1 MKWIRYYGI
10 FFHSVITIF
19 ANQKQEMKFFL
30 RALKSFKL
38 LTALAV
44 SLYLLTVFEAKA
56 QQFMSQK
63 ELLDTLPGSQVSGI
77 WDKDNKSKWTQAY
90 SDNDGSKKGLVAGI
104 WKKKEKYQSTWYVE
118 GNQWCEKWDSG
129 ETCMKFVRIG
139 PKQLL
144 MYKDGVP
151 SKNFW
156 IIK

>member
-19 ANQKQEMKFFL
+19 ANQKQEMKLFL
-30 RALKSFKL
+30 RALKSLKL
-38 LTALAV
+38 LAALAL

-104 WKKKEKYQSTWYVE
+104 WKKKEKYQRGKEYS
-118 GNQWCEKWDSG
+118 C
-129 ETCMKFVRIG
+129 
-139 PKQLL
+139 
-144 MYKDGVP
+144 
-151 SKNFW
+151 
-156 IIK
+156 